1 MLAANDVS
9 GVRIERVAGNL
20 TDHYD
25 PKSNVIRLSEDVYDA
40 ATPAAV
46 GVAAHEAGHAV
57 QYARGYVPIRVRAA
71 IVPITNIGSRISM
84 PLIFL
89 GLIMMSIE
97 ATAPISDFFY
107 YVAVFGALCYG
118 TCVVFQLV
126 TLPTEFNASRRAVRA
141 IEQSELLTPDESRG
155 AKRVLTAAAMT
166 YVAALAV
173 SLMQFLRLLLL
184 VGGRR
189 RRD

>member
-1 MLAANDVS
+1 
-9 GVRIERVAGNL
+9 
-20 TDHYD
+20 
-25 PKSNVIRLSEDVYDA
+25 
-40 ATPAAV
+40 
-46 GVAAHEAGHAV
+46 
-57 QYARGYVPIRVRAA
+57 
-71 IVPITNIGSRISM
+71 M

-89 GLIMMSIE
+89 GLIMMSVE
-97 ATAPISDFFY
+97 AAAPIGDFFY

-118 TCVVFQLV
+118 TCVAFQLV